1 MDRNI
6 TKGYRPQPSNSRA
19 NINWQTGTWM
29 ETNRQR
35 TQGTEMASRSS
46 PPPTPGRVL
55 HTRHILKIFVDQWQA
70 KQTLESVLAI
80 SKAIKKKKKTIR
92 QWKDMC
98 ILYTPVAWWT
108 RTSAF
113 YHNSLNTSSV
123 KLSITKC

>member
-80 SKAIKKKKKTIR
+80 SKAIKKKKKHKAMERHVHFIYAR
-92 QWKDMC
+92 GLVNQDICFLPQQSKHF
-98 ILYTPVAWWT
+98 I
-108 RTSAF
+108 S
-113 YHNSLNTSSV
+113 
-123 KLSITKC
+123 